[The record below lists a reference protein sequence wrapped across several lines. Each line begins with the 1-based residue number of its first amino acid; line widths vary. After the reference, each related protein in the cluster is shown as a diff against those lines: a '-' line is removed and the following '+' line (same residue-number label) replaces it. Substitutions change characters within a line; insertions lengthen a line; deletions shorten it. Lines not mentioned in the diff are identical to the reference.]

1 MNNILHLRYAV
12 EIEKTGS
19 ISKAAE
25 NLFMGQPHLSK
36 AIRELEA
43 SLGIVIFKRSSKGV
57 APTEKGR
64 EFLSYAKS
72 IIAQMDEL
80 EARYGKGNG
89 GSEAFEIAVPRAS
102 YFSYVFREFLKR
114 PDFPKNVSVDWHET
128 DAVGAMNSVSD
139 GEVSIAVIRYQSEY
153 EEYFKNYI
161 DDKGLKA
168 RELRS
173 SHYRLIA
180 SVNSKLAGLASV
192 SSDAL
197 EDQTEL
203 VHGDFLIPTFSAAKM
218 RRLTESASSKRRIS
232 VYERASQLEVLSDI
246 HDTYMW
252 VSPLPKTTLERYSL
266 TEIPY
271 SGSSSLFKDV
281 LVYRE
286 GYSLNDAERLFLNML
301 DEYLKTS
308 REQNSN
314 G

>member
-80 EARYGKGNG
+80 EARYIGGNG
-89 GSEAFEIAVPRAS
+89 GCEEFEIAVPRAS
-102 YFSYVFREFLKR
+102 YFSHIFRELLR
-114 PDFPKNVSVDWHET
+114 SAELPKNVSLDWHET
-128 DAVGAMNSVSD
+128 DAVSAMKCVSE
-139 GEVSIAVIRYQSEY
+139 GEVNVAVIRYQSEY
-153 EEYFKNYI
+153 EEYFKSYI

-180 SVNSKLAGLASV
+180 SVSSKLASLSSV
-192 SSDAL
+192 SSDEL
-197 EDQTEL
+197 SDQTEL
-203 VHGDFLIPTFSAAKM
+203 VHGDLVIPTFSAAKM

-252 VSPLPKTTLERYSL
+252 VSPLPKETLGRYSL

-271 SGSSSLFKDV
+271 SGNRAVFKDV

-286 GYSLNDAERLFLNML
+286 GYSLNSVERLFLSML
-301 DEYLKTS
+301 EHYLRTAQ
-308 REQNSN
+308 EQADNR
-314 G
+314 